1 MRCVRMMKRWDLSL
15 FGIGSDSIAVPEA
28 LSVGV
33 NRGVCTHGAAA
44 SSGVRGRGTA
54 GPVIGIGLRLEFLI
68 NVEHVVTC
76 TVRWVAN
83 LDIVVIPTEFLVRLR
98 ARKEIGAAKEEA
110 DAGN

>member
-1 MRCVRMMKRWDLSL
+1 
-15 FGIGSDSIAVPEA
+15 

-33 NRGVCTHGAAA
+33 NRGVCTHRAAA
-44 SSGVRGRGTA
+44 TSGVRGRGTA
-54 GPVIGIGLRLEFLI
+54 GPVVGIGLGLKFLV
-68 NVEHVVTC
+68 NVEHVVAG

-83 LDIVVIPTEFLVRLR
+83 LDIVVIPAELLVRLW